1 MGIKAQNGYMAFMAK
16 QIVAAISNCGNP
28 FVEEYLGSMDCSV
41 EAEISNLEAFQRSVA
56 RNPGGDHSLA
66 SDALRKWLYGWKEAD
81 KCLACMGLKP
91 SAVWAEGYY
100 KAGRA

>member
-16 QIVAAISNCGNP
+16 QLVAAISNCGNP
-28 FVEEYLGSMDCSV
+28 FIEEYLDSMDCSV
-41 EAEISNLEAFQRSVA
+41 EAEISNLEALQQSVV
-56 RNPGGDHSLA
+56 RNPGGDQSRA
-66 SDALRKWLYGWKEAD
+66 SDVLNKWLYGWKEAD

-91 SAVWAEGYY
+91 SADWAAGYY

>member
-28 FVEEYLGSMDCSV
+28 FIEDYLDSMDCSV
-41 EAEISNLEAFQRSVA
+41 EAEISNLRGFQESVA

-81 KCLACMGLKP
+81 KALACMGLKS
-91 SAVWAEGYY
+91 SAAWAEGYY

>member
-16 QIVAAISNCGNP
+16 QLVAAISNCGNP
-28 FVEEYLGSMDCSV
+28 FIEEYLDSMDCSV
-41 EAEISNLEAFQRSVA
+41 EAEVSNLGVLQQCIA
-56 RNPGGDHSLA
+56 RNPGGDHSRA
-66 SDALRKWLYGWKEAD
+66 SDVLNKWLYGWKAAD

-91 SAVWAEGYY
+91 SAAWAEGYY